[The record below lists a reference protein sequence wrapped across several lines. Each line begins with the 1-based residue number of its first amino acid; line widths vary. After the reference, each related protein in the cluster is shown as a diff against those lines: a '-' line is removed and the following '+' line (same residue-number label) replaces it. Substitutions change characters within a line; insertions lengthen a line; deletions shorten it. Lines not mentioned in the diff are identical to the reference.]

1 METEKL
7 LIDPEILKTKC
18 YAICDEYNTDKI
30 YIDRLIDEID
40 NSAEIDAVEVVHGRW
55 EHSESMVLSAKCSK
69 CKGWVTKHS
78 VNEPDFNYCP
88 KLRRK
93 DGFGGVIIMNNS
105 TIKRFDLTIKL
116 RGDHVY
122 DLYFN
127 DEWVASRGSY
137 ENILDEA
144 KKIIEQDYLN
154 S

>member
-1 METEKL
+1 
-7 LIDPEILKTKC
+7 
-18 YAICDEYNTDKI
+18 
-30 YIDRLIDEID
+30 
-40 NSAEIDAVEVVHGRW
+40 
-55 EHSESMVLSAKCSK
+55 
-69 CKGWVTKHS
+69 
-78 VNEPDFNYCP
+78 
-88 KLRRK
+88 
-93 DGFGGVIIMNNS
+93 MNNS